1 MVNFFKNVGKG
12 ILYILFIPAI
22 IVVLVVA
29 AVGAVGVFFYEL
41 GKSIGLFFMGK
52 NIFQDLPEDT
62 QAKAIIE
69 MNKNLSNQI
78 LAGGTPVQDVTN
90 NTTTNNTYNNIIIM
104 SNEEDLIKLMS
115 GQSSIPEN
123 TNIRVIESEKPKEII
138 ENEPLQIDVKEAEF
152 TEISSKDDEIIT
164 NGEEKEE
171 TPIITTHEEVK
182 RTPRPSIKPVRQSPR
197 KVSETHEENDT
208 DEDDDD
214 IEPGGGVTIR

>member
-1 MVNFFKNVGKG
+1 MANFFKNVGKG

-22 IVVLVVA
+22 IVIVAVA
-29 AVGAVGVFFYEL
+29 AVGAVGVFFYLL
-41 GKSIGLFFMGK
+41 GKSIGLFFTGR

-115 GQSSIPEN
+115 GQSSVPEN
-123 TNIRVIESEKPKEII
+123 TNIRVIEPEKPKEII
-138 ENEPLQIDVKEAEF
+138 ENEPLQI
-152 TEISSKDDEIIT
+152 
-164 NGEEKEE
+164 EEKEADYSE
-171 TPIITTHEEVK
+171 IPLQNDENNAPQIEEVKEVRPVFPQNVK
-182 RTPRPSIKPVRQSPR
+182 RTPRPSTKPVKESKR
-197 KVSETHEENDT
+197 KKEEPVEEEDY
-208 DEDDDD
+208 DDDD